1 MSSALLLE
9 VAKQRS
15 LSSERL
21 CVSASPRCVLP
32 IFWGSTL
39 LQEYYFPRLHIDVV
53 DFDSI
58 ASGSSALVGPRVSAI
73 LASITAASGPH
84 LTYEIVD
91 PTTKYP
97 GGYEQVMEA
106 VRHSGPWGAVVIF
119 GNATTAWTDA
129 VQNGVATYDPT
140 GSVGIYFAGAR
151 FYQVVLLFLSSLLSE
166 NVHDG
171 VYAASQA
178 ATAQFLCGNTN
189 AAALTTAELAPSA
202 LGTAFS
208 FFQYDVSPI
217 TAWASAAPMEAGL
230 IYVVS
235 TRGQNCLG
243 AS

>member
-1 MSSALLLE
+1 MSS
-9 VAKQRS
+9 
-15 LSSERL
+15 
-21 CVSASPRCVLP
+21 RCVLP

-73 LASITAASGPH
+73 LAAISAAPGPH

-97 GGYEQVMEA
+97 GGYEQVMDA

-129 VQNGVATYDPT
+129 VQNGVTTYDPT
-140 GSVGIYFAGAR
+140 GSVGVYFAGAR
-151 FYQVVLLFLSSLLSE
+151 FYQVVLLFISSLLSQ
-166 NVHDG
+166 NVHNG

-178 ATAQFLCGNTN
+178 ATAQFLCGNTD
-189 AAALTTAELAPSA
+189 ATALTTAGLAPA
-202 LGTAFS
+202 TLGTAFS

-235 TRGQNCLG
+235 
-243 AS
+243 